1 MVIDRPSRRRVMQ
14 FLSASAVF
22 ASLPFKLQARE
33 QAFPKCDKVVDNYIR
48 DYKFQG
54 VVFLGQKGQSLFSR
68 TVGFADFE
76 RQTRMTSDTVFGI
89 ASISKML
96 TSVTVLRLIEQK
108 QLGLDEPISAYL
120 PDFRKDQGKVLTLRR
135 LLANDSGVLN
145 QFSAAWKA
153 DPTVMEKPM
162 ATMQAVHR
170 YCEADLAFAP
180 GARFDYS
187 LSNWI
192 LVLAIVEAVT
202 HMPFNQAMRTITLDP
217 LKLSQTDS
225 DPRAVDS
232 IRMAIPYT
240 NTTPPERRP
249 APRQPFV
256 AAAGGY
262 YSDAADLMRAGHL
275 IFDTDFLTPGSLRS
289 LLTKE
294 FPAGDY
300 AMGGSVR
307 QIPIAGNTV
316 TAAWDTGN
324 TSGYRSV
331 LGHRLDGKGTVVV
344 LNNTSMSQKTLDEF
358 GDALL
363 RAFSESV

>member
-1 MVIDRPSRRRVMQ
+1 MAVENRRRV
-14 FLSASAVF
+14 LHLLGASAVL
-22 ASLPFKLQARE
+22 ASLPYRLQAKE
-33 QAFPKCDKVVDNYIR
+33 QAFSKCDKVVDDYIR
-48 DYKFQG
+48 DYRFQG
-54 VVFLGQKGQSLFSR
+54 VVSLGQKGQSLFSR
-68 TVGFADFE
+68 TVGFANFE
-76 RQTRMTSDTVFGI
+76 RQTHMTLDTVFGI

-96 TSVTVLRLIEQK
+96 TTVTVLKLIERK

-120 PDFRKDQGKVLTLRR
+120 PDFRKDLGKVLTLRR

-145 QFSAAWKA
+145 QFSAAWKV

-162 ATMQAVHR
+162 TTMEAVHR
-170 YCEADLAFAP
+170 YCEVDLIFAP

-202 HMPFNQAMRTITLDP
+202 HMPFNRAMRSITLDP

-225 DPRAVDS
+225 DPSAVDP
-232 IRMAIPYT
+232 IRLAAPYT
-240 NTTPPERRP
+240 NATPPQRRP

-262 YSDAADLMRAGHL
+262 YSDAGDLMRSGHL
-275 IFDTDFLTPGSLRS
+275 IFDTNFLTPGSLRS

-294 FPAGDY
+294 FPADPY

-307 QIPIAGNTV
+307 PIPIAGKTV

-358 GDALL
+358 SDALL
-363 RAFSESV
+363 LAFSASV

>member
-1 MVIDRPSRRRVMQ
+1 M
-14 FLSASAVF
+14 F

-202 HMPFNQAMRTITLDP
+202 
-217 LKLSQTDS
+217 
-225 DPRAVDS
+225 
-232 IRMAIPYT
+232 
-240 NTTPPERRP
+240 
-249 APRQPFV
+249 
-256 AAAGGY
+256 
-262 YSDAADLMRAGHL
+262 
-275 IFDTDFLTPGSLRS
+275 
-289 LLTKE
+289 
-294 FPAGDY
+294 
-300 AMGGSVR
+300 
-307 QIPIAGNTV
+307 
-316 TAAWDTGN
+316 
-324 TSGYRSV
+324 
-331 LGHRLDGKGTVVV
+331 
-344 LNNTSMSQKTLDEF
+344 
-358 GDALL
+358 
-363 RAFSESV
+363 